1 MSLRHPW
8 AYERGTLWAR
18 ACDGKDSILVIPK
31 IEATLAEAHPE
42 TADALAVA
50 MGLPDSTVV
59 RQRFSGG
66 RRCFAAWVDGA
77 IAAYGWVSRGVES
90 IGELERTFHMSPNEA
105 YIWDCATLSQY
116 RGQRL
121 YSALLS
127 YMVAALCHDGFNR
140 LWIGASLS
148 NTPSIRGFAAAGF
161 HPVLQLMYRRL
172 LGFRHVWIAGDPAAS
187 PELVAQARAALGASP
202 PAFKTAGSKRP

>member
-1 MSLRHPW
+1 MSLRHSW

-18 ACDGKDSILVIPK
+18 ACDGEDTIPVIPK
-31 IEATLAEAHPE
+31 IEATLTEAHPE

-50 MGLPDSTVV
+50 MGLPDSAVV
-59 RQRFSGG
+59 RQRFRDG

-77 IAAYGWVSRGVES
+77 IAAYGWASRDVES
-90 IGELERTFHMSPNEA
+90 IGELERTFHMLPNEA
-105 YIWDCATLSQY
+105 YIWDCATLPQY

-127 YMVAALCHDGFNR
+127 YMVAALCHDGLHL

-148 NTPSIRGFAAAGF
+148 NTPSIRGFAMAGF
-161 HPVLQLMYRRL
+161 QPVLQLTYRRL
-172 LGFRHVWIAGDPAAS
+172 LGFRHIWIAGDPAAA
-187 PELVAQARAALGASP
+187 PELVARACAALGASP
-202 PAFKTAGSKRP
+202 PALKAAGSKRQ